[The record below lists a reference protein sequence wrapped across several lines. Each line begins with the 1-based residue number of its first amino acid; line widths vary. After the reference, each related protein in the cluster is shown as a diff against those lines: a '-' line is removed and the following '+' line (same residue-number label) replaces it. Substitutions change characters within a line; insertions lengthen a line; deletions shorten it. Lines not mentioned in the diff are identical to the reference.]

1 MAVKPERIKGRLKV
15 LFPKAN
21 LSTKRMDAIAD
32 RLAKKPADD
41 AEDDAVDQVI
51 NDANDFMPFED
62 IAKEDDRLRSLEE
75 KAKGNKNDPPKQ
87 DPPKTDPPK
96 QDDDMPSW
104 AKGLVE
110 TNTKLLNEVE
120 GLKKGK
126 ILEDKLTTARS
137 VFDKSEV
144 LKGLKDSVKDRWFSR
159 INPESEASIDDQIKE
174 LEDEYTELFQ
184 GKADGGDYAG
194 APGSGSADQ
203 KPSKEAVN
211 AVVDQL

>member
-1 MAVKPERIKGRLKV
+1 MAVKPERIKGRLKA
-15 LFPKAN
+15 LYPKAN

-62 IAKEDDRLRSLEE
+62 IAKEDDRLRTLEE
-75 KAKGNKNDPPKQ
+75 KAKDTKTDPPNQ
-87 DPPKTDPPK
+87 DPPKNDPPK
-96 QDDDMPSW
+96 QDDDMPAW

-110 TNTKLLNEVE
+110 TNTKLLSEVE

-126 ILEDKLTTARS
+126 ILEDKLTTAKS
-137 VFDKSEV
+137 SFDKSEV

-159 INPESEASIDDQIKE
+159 INPDSETSIDDQIQE
-174 LEDEYTELFQ
+174 LENEYTELFQ